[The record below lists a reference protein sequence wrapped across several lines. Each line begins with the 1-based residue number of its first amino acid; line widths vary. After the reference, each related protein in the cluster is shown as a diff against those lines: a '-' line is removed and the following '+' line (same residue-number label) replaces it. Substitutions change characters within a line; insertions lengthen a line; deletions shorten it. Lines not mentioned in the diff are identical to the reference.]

1 MVLLQTPIRSPTNK
15 FVFQASVQESP
26 GRMLFDSCV
35 TIRHYSV
42 HVETGQSIRHA
53 MAKNFF
59 SILKSE
65 CIRIYKPETIL
76 KVQTFIDEYI
86 TIYNNESIPLSTKR
100 SLFEKRRLFAQFAV
114 ILRLAVLFLSFP
126 SGTVQLLGGLALFLQ
141 GTEKGKHFPKYLGLG
156 KLFAIFLWILRFSTC
171 NGRLEC
177 RIIMMNNI
185 ILYMGGD
192 GICRRSVRG
201 WARLKI
207 ILFYRLSRFC
217 LC

>member
-1 MVLLQTPIRSPTNK
+1 
-15 FVFQASVQESP
+15 
-26 GRMLFDSCV
+26 MLFDSCV

-76 KVQTFIDEYI
+76 EVQTFIDEYI